1 MAHNDPF
8 ITVIYGNSKPQRG
21 ERDDPASLVS
31 VVKLIANQPY
41 VREWAANKVVWLS
54 QPKRSPRHSGYGMPF
69 TRKVKAANPGC
80 LAFPWSAETAEPL
93 SAQSI
98 PVFKCGPRR
107 AQVVRWNGKQHSQ
120 PRGTELGSQ
129 PAANGLPWKLRSR
142 APSWTSPHI
151 LLSLKNAAIFSPQPH
166 LTCCKGDLSP
176 L

>member
-21 ERDDPASLVS
+21 KRDDPASPVPM
-31 VVKLIANQPY
+31 VKLIANQPCD
-41 VREWAANKVVWLS
+41 REWAANKVVWLT

-98 PVFKCGPRR
+98 PVFKCGSLPVLAARR
-107 AQVVRWNGKQHSQ
+107 PCARTETNTASLKGMAALRGKSIVEVL
-120 PRGTELGSQ
+120 ELGHHRPVDHRRPKTGI
-129 PAANGLPWKLRSR
+129 PA
-142 APSWTSPHI
+142 
-151 LLSLKNAAIFSPQPH
+151 SLAASNW
-166 LTCCKGDLSP
+166 P
-176 L
+176 LVVV